1 MKSLLSIAF
10 IIALSFHMYG
20 KKVPGGIVTNGTT
33 REVTFD
39 ITGDFEHMQRGVK
52 YFDEEG
58 KKQSLSPNDADEIWF
73 NLDGEKVR
81 MFSNTVS
88 GVLRSVKLFIKLE
101 VDGPLKLFRLYDRN
115 YNSTSRSGRRETE
128 ISVGSYF
135 IYQKGGYTIDEPTVL
150 FRKVDMLDYF
160 SDCPALRERIEKS
173 HLTDKDVKGFVTY
186 YNENCAGK

>member
-1 MKSLLSIAF
+1 MKSLLSIA
-10 IIALSFHMYG
+10 ILISLSVHTYG

-39 ITGDFEHMQRGVK
+39 FNGDFERLQRGAK
-52 YFDEEG
+52 YYDEEG

-73 NLDGEKVR
+73 DLDGQKVR

-115 YNSTSRSGRRETE
+115 YNSTTRSGTRTTE

-135 IYQKGGYTIDEPTVL
+135 IYQKGGYAIDEPTVL

-160 SDCPALRERIEKS
+160 SDCPALREQIEKS
-173 HLTDKDVKGFVTY
+173 RLTDKDVKGFVKY
-186 YNENCAGK
+186 YNENCAEK